1 MSEET
6 KKTRPRIAILDL
18 ARKSPSSDGVV
29 PPPESQRGPQS
40 GPKGGAPKSGR
51 SLSPRQNRRLSPPA
65 LPSTGAPLP
74 PATRRANDLRS
85 FDKKRTQPTLP
96 RPGAPALRFKES
108 ESRPAP
114 SIINPVPLS
123 AFSSLSRRP
132 PVSKGVELSRIAE
145 ALAGE
150 TLMGRYRIEIPL
162 GRGST
167 GIVFRAH
174 DLPNNTRVAIKLL
187 DPELASDP
195 SVVARFQTEALT
207 PTRIGTDHVVRVLE
221 ADVCPELVPIARP
234 EDPMSPPIPYL
245 TMELLEGKDLRQF
258 VHEQGALSAADTC
271 SFLAQIAPTLDRA
284 HELGIVHRDLK
295 PANLFL
301 CRRGDGSPLVKV
313 LDFGIAQLAD
323 ASAARGLGG
332 GLFGTPWYMAPEQA
346 EGKVATA
353 ASDRWAMAMVA
364 FRLLTAES
372 YWAPCPVAELLA
384 QILRGPSSLPSEIV
398 RERGLLPRQ
407 RLGPAFDAWFMRAC
421 QIDPER
427 RFPTVVEQIE
437 GMQRAFS
444 EPGT

>member
-6 KKTRPRIAILDL
+6 KKTRPGIAILDL
-18 ARKSPSSDGVV
+18 ARKSPSSDGIV
-29 PPPESQRGPQS
+29 PPPESQRGPQR
-40 GPKGGAPKSGR
+40 GGAGGR

-65 LPSTGAPLP
+65 LPSSGAPLP
-74 PATRRANDLRS
+74 PATRRANDLRA
-85 FDKKRTQPTLP
+85 FDKKRTQPSLP
-96 RPGAPALRFKES
+96 RIGAPALRFKDS
-108 ESRPAP
+108 DSSRPAAP
-114 SIINPVPLS
+114 LINSVP
-123 AFSSLSRRP
+123 APTFSSLSRRP

-162 GRGST
+162 GRGSS

-195 SVVARFQTEALT
+195 SVVARFRSEALT
-207 PTRIGTDHVVRVLE
+207 PTRIGTEHVVRVLE
-221 ADVCPELVPIARP
+221 ADVCPELVAIARP

-258 VHEQGALSAADTC
+258 VHEQGALSAADAC
-271 SFLAQIAPTLDRA
+271 LFLAQIAPTIDRA

-353 ASDRWAMAMVA
+353 ASDRWALAMVA

-372 YWAPCPVAELLA
+372 YWAPCPVPELLA
-384 QILRGPSSLPSEIV
+384 QILRGPVSLPSEIV

-407 RLGPAFDAWFMRAC
+407 RLGPTFDAWFMRAC
-421 QIDPER
+421 QIDPTR
-427 RFPTVVEQIE
+427 RFPTVVEQVE
-437 GMQRAFS
+437 AMHRAFT
-444 EPGT
+444 ELGT

>member
-1 MSEET
+1 M
-6 KKTRPRIAILDL
+6 
-18 ARKSPSSDGVV
+18 
-29 PPPESQRGPQS
+29 
-40 GPKGGAPKSGR
+40 
-51 SLSPRQNRRLSPPA
+51 
-65 LPSTGAPLP
+65 
-74 PATRRANDLRS
+74 
-85 FDKKRTQPTLP
+85 
-96 RPGAPALRFKES
+96 
-108 ESRPAP
+108 
-114 SIINPVPLS
+114 
-123 AFSSLSRRP
+123 
-132 PVSKGVELSRIAE
+132 SKGVELSRIAE

-150 TLMGRYRIEIPL
+150 VLMGRFRIEIPL

-174 DLPNNTRVAIKLL
+174 DLPNNTRIAIKLL

-195 SVVARFQTEALT
+195 SVLARFRTEALA
-207 PTRIGTDHVVRVLE
+207 PTRIGTDHVVKVLE
-221 ADVCPELVPIARP
+221 ADVCPELVAIARP

-258 VHEQGALSAADTC
+258 VHEQGALSAADAVE
-271 SFLAQIAPTLDRA
+271 FLEQIAPTMDRA

-301 CRRGDGSPLVKV
+301 CRRADGSPMVKV

-353 ASDRWAMAMVA
+353 ASDRWALAMVA
-364 FRLLTAES
+364 FRLLTGES
-372 YWAPCPVAELLA
+372 YWAPCPIPDLLG
-384 QILRGPSSLPSEIV
+384 QILRGPVTLPSEIV

-407 RLGPAFDAWFMRAC
+407 KLGPTFDNWFMRAC
-421 QIDPER
+421 QIDPAR

-437 GMQRAFS
+437 AMRRALVNA
-444 EPGT
+444 